1 MRVAA
6 YCRVSTDS
14 TDQANS
20 FAAQQRYFREWIS
33 GQPGWTLA
41 EIYADE
47 GLSGTVANIR
57 PAFQRMME
65 DAHAGAFSLILSK
78 EVSRFSRNLLDTI
91 RYTRELKS
99 IGVEVYFL
107 TDGIRTMDP
116 DAELRLSIMASIAQ
130 EESRR
135 TSQRVTWGQ
144 VRQMERGV
152 VFGPAP
158 LGYRVKNG
166 ELYIVEKEAQLVRH
180 MFELYALE
188 QKSCREIAATLSREE
203 GRCWRAGT
211 VQKILRNEKY
221 VGDLTQRKS
230 YTPDYLTHTK
240 RRNRGEVP
248 LISLENHHE
257 AIVSR
262 ELWEATQQ
270 RLGSARKN
278 GEAVSRRYAFSGKIR
293 CGECGAYFTAKKNN
307 DYRYWRCRC
316 GIGRMLRDE
325 DAYSMLQ
332 SALEHLQTEPFSAAA
347 EDTDAMKRQLERLRA
362 RERRMQDCYFDGE
375 LSAEEYKKLHHTLC
389 RQIAALEAE
398 LTASQ
403 PAAMT
408 VMALWDSESGKRL
421 MAQNCLERITVFKDR
436 PLELRL
442 NGLPTVFYYE
452 RD

>member
-6 YCRVSTDS
+6 YCRVSTDQA
-14 TDQANS
+14 DQANS
-20 FAAQQRYFREWIS
+20 FAAQQRFFREYITR
-33 GQPGWTLA
+33 QPGWTIS

-47 GLSGTVANIR
+47 GLSGTMAHSR
-57 PAFQRMME
+57 PAFQRMLE
-65 DAHAGAFSLILSK
+65 DAHAGAFSLLLSK

-99 IGVEVYFL
+99 IGVEVHFL

-144 VRQMERGV
+144 LRQMERGI

-166 ELYIVEKEAQLVRH
+166 ELHIAEREAQLVRH
-180 MFELYALE
+180 IFEMYAVT
-188 QKSCREIAATLSREE
+188 QKSCREIAETLTREE
-203 GRCWRAGT
+203 GRGWRPGT

-230 YTPDYLTHTK
+230 YTPDYLTHEK

-248 LISLENHHE
+248 LITLRDHHE
-257 AIVSR
+257 PIVSR
-262 ELWEATQQ
+262 ELWEVTQR
-270 RLGSARKN
+270 RLTSARKS
-278 GEAVSRRYAFSGKIR
+278 GEAVSHCYAFSGKIR
-293 CGECGAYFTAKKNN
+293 CGECGAYFTAKKSKER
-307 DYRYWRCRC
+307 RYWRCRC

-325 DAYSMLQ
+325 DAHLMLQ
-332 SALEHLQTEPFSAAA
+332 SALENLQTEPFSAAA
-347 EDTDAMKRQLERLRA
+347 EDTDALQRQLLSLRA
-362 RERRMQDCYFDGE
+362 REQRIRDSYFDGV
-375 LSAEEYKKLHHTLC
+375 LSMEEYKELHHEC
-389 RQIAALEAE
+389 RRQITALETA
-398 LTASQ
+398 LTAC
-403 PAAMT
+403 PPEEMT
-408 VMALWDSESGKRL
+408 VMALWKTDTGKTL
-421 MAQNCLERITVFKDR
+421 IAQNSLESITVFKDR

-442 NGLPTVFYYE
+442 YDLPTVFCYE
-452 RD
+452 RV